1 MYSNMLDYAPDARQI
16 ILNPALLVNSECLNR
31 AKEISTAIRKNCSFF
46 LSVILV
52 QELRIFLQHFLRVIY
67 MVPDF

>member
-1 MYSNMLDYAPDARQI
+1 MLDYAPDSRQI
-16 ILNPALLVNSECLNR
+16 ILNPALLVNSGQKKYLQLFEKIVHFL
-31 AKEISTAIRKNCSFF
+31 